1 MGLPDI
7 SDVCVALDAETGLDI
22 RLGVDLSLRLDELK
36 ITMPGGLKLQA
47 KAGTGI
53 PNPGDL
59 VADLLAQLNAALIP
73 FQPIFDIIDILLL
86 VVKVFEAV
94 KSLNPIKIGDV
105 LVKLIKKVDV
115 VAAYVPFLSI
125 PLMIRDIID
134 VLLVF
139 LAGLKAAL
147 TVSLD
152 AKLQL
157 DASAAL
163 AADLVATGDP
173 DALEIA
179 ASLNLAI
186 DCGQANL
193 DAMFSAQSNNAK
205 PLNRFLALLSAL
217 CGVVGLPELPT
228 LEMGGDVTVAADAV
242 DALIIVLGTVRAAI
256 PV

>member
-7 SDVCVALDAETGLDI
+7 SDVCIALDANVGLDI
-22 RLGVDLSLRLDELK
+22 RLGVELNIRLDELK

-47 KAGTGI
+47 KGGTGI
-53 PNPGDL
+53 PNPGDI

-73 FQPIFDIIDILLL
+73 FQPIFDIIDILML
-86 VVKVFEAV
+86 VVKVFDAV

-105 LVKLIKKVDV
+105 LLKLIAKVDV

-134 VLLVF
+134 ALLVL

-147 TVSLD
+147 TVSFN
-152 AKLQL
+152 AGLQL
-157 DASAAL
+157 DAAAL
-163 AADLVATGDP
+163 KAQLLIDSGDP

-179 ASLNLAI
+179 AQLNLAI
-186 DCGQANL
+186 DCGRANL
-193 DAMFSAQSNNAK
+193 DCMFAAQANNAK
-205 PLNRFLALLSAL
+205 PLNRLLALLSAL
-217 CGVVGLPELPT
+217 MQQVGLPELPT

-242 DALIIVLGTVRAAI
+242 DVLIVALGTVRAVI